1 MAKEN
6 VNSEGLWNLIFKNFS
21 TGNGLVLFQIDD
33 SITII
38 IFRKRKIRTYIKYIY
53 EYCDPNIM
61 SIGIL
66 VIYILLQYTQL
77 KHCYT
82 DLTTGLGLNRGSP
95 YCIIT

>member
-6 VNSEGLWNLIFKNFS
+6 VNSEGLWNLVFKNFS

-38 IFRKRKIRTYIKYIY
+38 IFRKIRTDIKYIY

-82 DLTTGLGLNRGSP
+82 DLTTGLGLNKVSP
-95 YCIIT
+95 Y

>member
-6 VNSEGLWNLIFKNFS
+6 VNSEGLWNSIFKNFS
-21 TGNGLVLFQIDD
+21 TKNSLVLFQIDD

-66 VIYILLQYTQL
+66 
-77 KHCYT
+77 
-82 DLTTGLGLNRGSP
+82 
-95 YCIIT
+95 

>member
-38 IFRKRKIRTYIKYIY
+38 IFRKIRTDIKYIY

-66 VIYILLQYTQL
+66 
-77 KHCYT
+77 
-82 DLTTGLGLNRGSP
+82 
-95 YCIIT
+95 

>member
-38 IFRKRKIRTYIKYIY
+38 IFRKRNIKTYIMYIY

-77 KHCYT
+77 QTLLHRFDDSFGAKWGFT
-82 DLTTGLGLNRGSP
+82 LL
-95 YCIIT
+95 